1 MKGNTMDE
9 TQKLV
14 ATAVTV
20 AAGVAV
26 LAAKYARVR
35 KPAKRYNDY
44 SLVRLEFDGIDDY
57 K

>member
-1 MKGNTMDE
+1 MDE